1 MTYFNDP
8 AIPRFEYPEDFIETE
23 HICDG
28 CFCEI
33 DELSAE
39 ECGYC
44 EDCLCDADYDPETE
58 TETECDGCFYCL
70 CVSDYDERKANGTLK
85 S

>member
-1 MTYFNDP
+1 MEMIQGYDNWKLDNGFD
-8 AIPRFEYPEDFIETE
+8 AETE

-70 CVSDYDERKANGTLK
+70 CVSEYEERKADGTLNI
-85 S
+85 

>member
-8 AIPRFEYPEDFIETE
+8 AIPRFEDPEDYIEAQ

-33 DELSAE
+33 SELESE
-39 ECGYC
+39 ECGFC
-44 EDCLCDADYDPETE
+44 EDCLCTDDGENEDSCE
-58 TETECDGCFYCL
+58 GCFYCL
-70 CVSDYDERKANGTLK
+70 SCSEYDKRKANGTLK